1 MIETEKFLSIKEASR
16 WASRYIG
23 KDVTPSNITY
33 LINYGRVKKRG
44 DNGNICAMFLAMC
57 ESF

>member
-16 WASRYIG
+16 WASRHIG

-33 LINYGRVKKRG
+33 LKMLKWSENQYDNRWKR
-44 DNGNICAMFLAMC
+44 LY
-57 ESF
+57 